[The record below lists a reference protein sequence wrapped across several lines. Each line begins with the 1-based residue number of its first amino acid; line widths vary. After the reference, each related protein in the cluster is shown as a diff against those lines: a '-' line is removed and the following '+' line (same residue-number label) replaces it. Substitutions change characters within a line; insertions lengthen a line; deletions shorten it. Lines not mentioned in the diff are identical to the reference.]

1 MPAAAL
7 SMDEFLRPLLILAV
21 VSFLIGFAG
30 FLAFGQARA
39 AAAYSGPQSAAIPGS
54 AADAWNRP
62 KNI

>member
-1 MPAAAL
+1 MPAAAV
-7 SMDEFLRPLLILAV
+7 SMDEFLRPFLILAV

-30 FLAFGQARA
+30 FLAIGQARA
-39 AAAYSGPQSAAIPGS
+39 AVTYDRARPAAISGS